1 MDNALVELLKQ
12 SVKYKEFLNN
22 VKENI
27 LENKLKY
34 KEPFML
40 SGLTDV
46 SKKQIISALF
56 KDIKYSNIYYIVE
69 NQKRAEEVYKDF
81 EFFENNISILKEK
94 DIHNFLVISENKN
107 NLFERMKVLSNIV
120 SNEKNII
127 VTTIESFMQLIINK
141 ELIKKHTLNVQ
152 VNNEIIQNEIINKLN
167 LFGYTRLTVADT
179 IFSYSIKGGII
190 DIAFSDEMGYRIEL
204 WGDLVESIRIYDL
217 ATQKSIK
224 QIEKIN
230 ITPAT
235 EYILTD
241 SIENIVNNI
250 KEKNKINLTNNSI
263 NEEISKDLEE
273 IENGNYFEFV
283 EKYITSFYKE
293 NELTTLI
300 SYLNNKDI
308 IVIDDKLKV
317 SQMANGLIKT
327 YSISNKNLLDKNKLQ
342 IESLNCLITY
352 DEFIKNIE
360 KKNLQCV
367 YLNDR
372 NERFLDISSLKAVKN
387 QYEFSYKE
395 STFFRSEVDSLLEK
409 LEKRQLNET
418 IILLAGGNLAEVYN
432 FLNEKIENTKLKIS
446 LNKLSKDN
454 YLLPGVYVQ
463 GGTLSNGFKDLEN
476 NLEVIYIG
484 NLKEKVVRRK
494 NLNAYNKAEKIVFAD
509 LQPNDYIVHKA
520 NGIGKFIAIESVEAL
535 GVTKDYIKLEYSGGD
550 FLYIPTD
557 DLSNVRKYIGS
568 DSDNPKLNK
577 LGTSNWESTKQR
589 VKKNLRELA
598 KELIKLY
605 AIREKVKGYSFSR
618 DTELQAEFE
627 NSFKY
632 IETNDQLRCVE
643 EIKADM
649 ESTKPMDRLL
659 CGDVGF
665 GKTEVAMRAAFK
677 AINDSKQVAYIVP
690 TTVLAFQQYNSFKS
704 RMEDFPV
711 NIDHISRFKTTKE
724 QKETIFKL
732 KHGEIDIIIGT
743 HRLLSSDIEFKD
755 LGLLI
760 IDEEHRFGVKAK
772 EKIKELKNSIDVLT
786 MSATPIPRTMHMS
799 LSGTR
804 DMSVI
809 YDPPIDRKPV
819 TTYIIEE
826 DMDVI
831 KIAINKELE
840 RNGQVFY
847 IHNTVNDIERT
858 VQNLSELVPNAN
870 FDYAHGKMSASQIE
884 KKMEDFVDHK
894 TDVLV
899 CTSILESGID
909 IPNANTIII
918 ENADKLGLAQLYQ
931 MRGRVRK
938 K

>member
-56 KDIKYSNIYYIVE
+56 KDIKDSNIYYIVE

-81 EFFENNISILKEK
+81 EFFENNISVLKEK

-263 NEEISKDLEE
+263 NEEITKDLEE

-300 SYLNNKDI
+300 SYLNNEDI

-342 IESLNCLITY
+342 IESLNSLITY

-605 AIREKVKGYSFSR
+605 AIREKVKGYSFSK
-618 DTELQAEFE
+618 DTDLQAEFE

>member
-56 KDIKYSNIYYIVE
+56 KDIKDSNIYYIVE

-81 EFFENNISILKEK
+81 EFFENNISVLKEK

-300 SYLNNKDI
+300 SYLNSEDI

-342 IESLNCLITY
+342 IESLNSLITY

-446 LNKLSKDN
+446 LNKLNKDN

-463 GGTLSNGFKDLEN
+463 SGTLSNGFKDLEN

-605 AIREKVKGYSFSR
+605 AIREKVKGYSFSK

-643 EIKADM
+643 EIKSDM

>member
-56 KDIKYSNIYYIVE
+56 KDIKDSNIYYIVE

-141 ELIKKHTLNVQ
+141 ELIKKHTLNVK

-446 LNKLSKDN
+446 LNKLNKDN

-463 GGTLSNGFKDLEN
+463 SGTLSNGFKDLEN

-605 AIREKVKGYSFSR
+605 AIREKVKGYSFSK

-643 EIKADM
+643 EIKSDM

>member
-56 KDIKYSNIYYIVE
+56 KDIKDSNIYYIVE

-141 ELIKKHTLNVQ
+141 ELIKKHTLNVK

-241 SIENIVNNI
+241 TIENIVNNI

>member
-40 SGLTDV
+40 SGLTDI

-56 KDIKYSNIYYIVE
+56 KDIKDSNIYYIVE

-81 EFFENNISILKEK
+81 EFFENNISVLKEK

-300 SYLNNKDI
+300 SYLNNEDI

-342 IESLNCLITY
+342 IESLNSLITY

-446 LNKLSKDN
+446 LNKLNKDN

-463 GGTLSNGFKDLEN
+463 SGTLSNGFKDLEN

-643 EIKADM
+643 EIKVDM

-847 IHNTVNDIERT
+847 IHNTVNDIERV

>member
-56 KDIKYSNIYYIVE
+56 KDIKDSNIYYIVE

-241 SIENIVNNI
+241 TIGNIVNNI

-300 SYLNNKDI
+300 NYLKNEDI

-342 IESLNCLITY
+342 IESLNSLITY

-454 YLLPGVYVQ
+454 YLLPGIYVQ
-463 GGTLSNGFKDLEN
+463 SGTLSNGFKDLEN

-550 FLYIPTD
+550 YLYIPTD

-605 AIREKVKGYSFSR
+605 AIREKVKGYSFSK

>member
-56 KDIKYSNIYYIVE
+56 KDIKDSNIYYIVE

-141 ELIKKHTLNVQ
+141 ELIKKHTLNVK

-241 SIENIVNNI
+241 TIENIVNNI

-263 NEEISKDLEE
+263 NEEIFKDLEE

-300 SYLNNKDI
+300 SYLNNEDI

-342 IESLNCLITY
+342 IESLNSLITY

-446 LNKLSKDN
+446 LNKLNKDN

-463 GGTLSNGFKDLEN
+463 SGTLSNGFKDLEN

-605 AIREKVKGYSFSR
+605 AIREKVKGYSFSK

>member
-56 KDIKYSNIYYIVE
+56 KDIKDSNIYYIVE

-141 ELIKKHTLNVQ
+141 ELIKKHTLNVK

-241 SIENIVNNI
+241 TIENIVNNI

-263 NEEISKDLEE
+263 NEEIFKDLEE

-300 SYLNNKDI
+300 SYLNNEDI

-342 IESLNCLITY
+342 IESLNSLITY

-446 LNKLSKDN
+446 LNKLNKDN

-463 GGTLSNGFKDLEN
+463 SGTLSNGFKDLEN

-550 FLYIPTD
+550 YLYIPTD

-605 AIREKVKGYSFSR
+605 AIREKVKGYSFSK

>member
-56 KDIKYSNIYYIVE
+56 KDIKDSNIYYIVE

-81 EFFENNISILKEK
+81 EFFENNISVLKEK

-250 KEKNKINLTNNSI
+250 KEKNKMNLTNNSI

-300 SYLNNKDI
+300 SYLNNEDI

-342 IESLNCLITY
+342 IESLNSLITY

-446 LNKLSKDN
+446 LNKLNKDN

-463 GGTLSNGFKDLEN
+463 SGTLSNGFKDLEN

-605 AIREKVKGYSFSR
+605 AIREKVKGYAFSK

>member
-56 KDIKYSNIYYIVE
+56 KDIKDSNIYYIVE

-127 VTTIESFMQLIINK
+127 VTTIESFMQSIINK
-141 ELIKKHTLNVQ
+141 DLIKKHTLNVQ

-250 KEKNKINLTNNSI
+250 KEKNKMNLTNNSI

-300 SYLNNKDI
+300 NYLNNEDI
-308 IVIDDKLKV
+308 IVVDDKLKV

-342 IESLNCLITY
+342 IESLNCLVTY

-446 LNKLSKDN
+446 LNKLNKDN

-463 GGTLSNGFKDLEN
+463 SGTLSNGFKDLEN

-643 EIKADM
+643 EIKSDM

>member
-56 KDIKYSNIYYIVE
+56 KDIKDSNIYYIVE

-81 EFFENNISILKEK
+81 EFFENNISVLKEK

-263 NEEISKDLEE
+263 NEEITKDLEE

-300 SYLNNKDI
+300 SYLNNEDI

-342 IESLNCLITY
+342 IESLNSLITY

-605 AIREKVKGYSFSR
+605 AIREKVKGYSFSK
-618 DTELQAEFE
+618 DTDLQAEFE

-643 EIKADM
+643 EIKSDM